1 MVSHKVLVVSH
12 QENAMKQLL
21 FIVSLLFSTLAWSA
35 PKSDLW
41 PYWNQSNETNLE
53 QVSHQDWQQF
63 LDNYLIK
70 QGQNTLVRYQAVNT
84 ADKTLLKQY
93 IKKLEQVNPL
103 DYSKAEQYAYWV
115 NLYNA
120 VTVDLILDA
129 YPIKSITKLGGLFS
143 FGPWGDDVVIVNG
156 KSLTLNDIEHR
167 ILRPIWQDPRTH
179 YAVNCAS
186 LGCPNLQPEAFTSDN
201 TEALLEQAAS
211 DFVNSDK
218 GVLIGNNKL
227 QLSSIYDWFAV
238 DFGTEKQ
245 LIQHLDQYRTK
256 PVTNTKKISYDYDW
270 SLNQAN

>member
-1 MVSHKVLVVSH
+1 
-12 QENAMKQLL
+12 MKQLL
-21 FIVSLLFSTLAWSA
+21 FIVSLLFSTLALSA

-53 QVSHQDWQQF
+53 QVSHQDWQLF
-63 LDNYLIK
+63 LDNYLVQ

-84 ADKTLLKQY
+84 ADKTKLKQY
-93 IKKLEQVNPL
+93 ISRLEQIDPF
-103 DYSKAEQYAYWV
+103 DYPKAEQYAYWV

-120 VTVDLILDA
+120 VTVDLILNA

-143 FGPWGDDVVIVNG
+143 FGPWGDDVVKVNG

-186 LGCPNLQPEAFTSDN
+186 LGCPNLQPQAFTTDN
-201 TEALLEQAAS
+201 TEMLLEQAATE
-211 DFVNSDK
+211 FINSDK
-218 GVLIGNNKL
+218 AVLVNSNDL
-227 QLSSIYDWFAV
+227 ELSSIYEWFAV
-238 DFGTEKQ
+238 DFGTENQ

-256 PVTNTKKISYDYDW
+256 PVTNTNKINYDYDW
-270 SLNQAN
+270 SLNKAN

>member
-1 MVSHKVLVVSH
+1 
-12 QENAMKQLL
+12 MKQLL

-41 PYWNQSNETNLE
+41 PYWNQSDETNLE

-63 LDNYLIK
+63 LDNYLVQ
-70 QGQNTLVRYQAVNT
+70 QGQNTLVRYKAVNT
-84 ADKTLLKQY
+84 ADKTKFNQY
-93 IKKLEQVNPL
+93 IKQLEQVNPL

-186 LGCPNLQPEAFTSDN
+186 LGCPNLQPQAFTADK
-201 TEALLEQAAS
+201 TDMLLELAAS
-211 DFVNSDK
+211 EYVNSDK
-218 GVLIGNNKL
+218 GVLVSNSKL
-227 QLSSIYDWFAV
+227 QLSSIYEWFAV

-245 LIQHLDQYRTK
+245 LIQHLDQYRTQ
-256 PVTNTKKISYDYDW
+256 PVTNINKISYDYDW

>member
-1 MVSHKVLVVSH
+1 
-12 QENAMKQLL
+12 MKQLL
-21 FIVSLLFSTLAWSA
+21 FIISLLCSTLAWSA
-35 PKSDLW
+35 PKSELW
-41 PYWNQSNETNLE
+41 PYWNQSNETSPA

-63 LDNYLIK
+63 LNSYLVK
-70 QGQNTLVRYQAVNT
+70 QGQHALIRYKAVNT
-84 ADKTLLKQY
+84 SDKAKLKQY
-93 IKKLEQVNPL
+93 IKQLEQVNPL

-143 FGPWGDDVVIVNG
+143 FGPWGDDVVVVND

-186 LGCPNLQPEAFTSDN
+186 LGCPNLQLQAFTADN
-201 TEALLEQAAS
+201 TETLLEQAAS
-211 DFVNSDK
+211 EFVNSDK
-218 GVLIGNNKL
+218 GVLVEGNKL
-227 QLSSIYDWFAV
+227 QLSSIYEWFAV
-238 DFGTEKQ
+238 DFGTQEQ
-245 LIQHLDQYRTK
+245 LIQHLEQYRTK
-256 PVTNTKKISYDYDW
+256 PLTNTNNISYDYDW